1 MNIVLSFF
9 DNARIIFNAL
19 GSGLSLCILIPF
31 GIFLLV
37 VTSMFFIAFATVI
50 YSLLQPLFNSVPEEE
65 SSQKPQNE
73 TPNNTKKIFTA
84 FITFIAAVGTLLIGI
99 GTFQS
104 AQQAKRANDFKQQ
117 EIQIVQQKLN

>member
-1 MNIVLSFF
+1 MNTTLSFIE
-9 DNARIIFNAL
+9 NARIFFDAL

-37 VTSMFFIAFATVI
+37 VTSMFFIAIATVI
-50 YSLLQPLFNSVPEEE
+50 YSLLQPLFNSVSEEE
-65 SSQKPQNE
+65 NSQKPQNE

-84 FITFIAAVGTLLIGI
+84 FITLILAVGTLLLGI

-104 AQQAKRANDFKQQ
+104 AQHAKRANDLKQQ
-117 EIQIVQQKLN
+117 ELQIIQQK